1 MKKVLRTGNWIW
13 RPCCNDQ
20 VVEVRENGIIGLD
33 SLRGLIPFAE
43 LKPIE
48 LNYEILT
55 EIGFKT
61 LEINDFEDVYF
72 YRQNNCTIRL
82 VFKDYCTLI
91 NIDRHCVL
99 NDDHTETI
107 FNNEMMLKGKIDLHT
122 LQNIWQLLTNEELEV
137 NL

>member
-33 SLRGLIPFAE
+33 SLRGLISFAE

-48 LNYEILT
+48 LDYEILT
-55 EIGFKT
+55 EIGFRRI
-61 LEINDFEDVYF
+61 EINDFEDVYF
-72 YRQNNCTIRL
+72 YRQNNCAIRL

-107 FNNEMMLKGKIDLHT
+107 FQNEMMFKGKIDLHN
-122 LQNIWQLLTNEELEV
+122 LQNIWQLSTNEELEV
-137 NL
+137 KL